1 MIEFAICDDDAVFAK
16 VMTNHLRKRFVQLPD
31 EIECNVQTFLS
42 ANQVLNYMEKNPI
55 HILFLDIDMPG
66 KNGFELAEILQ
77 KRSPDTVIVFVSAYD
92 SFVYESFRFNPF
104 CFLRKTHLKEEL
116 DGTIQRVLNK
126 FLQSGRTKV
135 FTTVYGDTKLRI
147 RDIIY
152 IESVKNYYDI
162 HCDDR
167 SVLRCRGTIASVEAA
182 LSTDGFYRIHPAF
195 LINMEN
201 IRLLGT
207 NRQIEMTDGTRLTVS
222 MRKWKGFHEA
232 YMEFSRKRVPMT

>member
-77 KRSPDTVIVFVSAYD
+77 RRSPDTLIVFVSAYD
-92 SFVYESFRFNPF
+92 SFVYDSFRFSPF
-104 CFLRKTHLKEEL
+104 CFLRKNHLKEEL
-116 DGTIQRVLNK
+116 DGTVQRVLDK
-126 FLQSGRTKV
+126 FLQSGQTKV
-135 FTTVYGDTKLRI
+135 FTTVYGDVKLRI
-147 RDIIY
+147 RDIVY
-152 IESVKNYYDI
+152 LESVKNYYEI
-162 HCDDR
+162 HCEDK
-167 SVLRCRGTIASVEAA
+167 SVLRCRGTIASVETA
-182 LSTDGFYRIHPAF
+182 LSKYDFFRIHTAF

-201 IRLLGT
+201 IRQTGA
-207 NRQIEMTDGTRLTVS
+207 NRQIEMTDGTRLAVS

-232 YMEFSRKRVPMT
+232 YMEFSRKRVLLT